1 LGLAGAAAA
10 VLLAVLL
17 DPFVDVFPD
26 ALAAADVEAAV
37 EADVGGD
44 AAAAGAGSSFLGSP
58 SPGFPGPM
66 NVLTLSQNP
75 TAIPLQETIFIYL
88 RTSYFNQFVA

>member
-1 LGLAGAAAA
+1 
-10 VLLAVLL
+10 
-17 DPFVDVFPD
+17 
-26 ALAAADVEAAV
+26 
-37 EADVGGD
+37 
-44 AAAAGAGSSFLGSP
+44 LGSP

-88 RTSYFNQFVA
+88 RTSTSLSLETLTSSSPRKPFHPTSLLGPHSITQVPVP